1 MEDSTFRA
9 YRNNPK
15 FLNSILPLSAELDF
29 ILSRVFECDPRKR
42 INIPDLRSLILGCSR
57 FTTRSIGS
65 FPPTPPPEP
74 AYAPE
79 LTFQVVQESLHP
91 SEQYP
96 SLGTPLIT
104 PLYTHPVSTQF
115 STSSRGSSISDAGS
129 AFSAGSSSSMSSCG
143 SYEEGSKIQEVID
156 TAPTHTTP
164 TYTAPQS
171 KPQFYGQ
178 CRPMDPVSA
187 PWMPHHFMAPVQV
200 Y

>member
-15 FLNSILPLSAELDF
+15 FLSSILPLSAELDF
-29 ILSRVFECDPRKR
+29 ILSRIFECDPRKR
-42 INIPDLRSLILGCSR
+42 INIPELRSLILGCSR
-57 FTTRSIGS
+57 FTTRSTGS

-79 LTFQVVQESLHP
+79 PTFHAVQEPLHLI
-91 SEQYP
+91 EQYP
-96 SLGTPLIT
+96 SLGTPLVT
-104 PLYTHPVSTQF
+104 PLFTHPVSTQS

-143 SYEEGSKIQEVID
+143 SYEEGPKNQEVVH
-156 TAPTHTTP
+156 TAPTHITSI
-164 TYTAPQS
+164 YTAPQS
-171 KPQFYGQ
+171 TQQCYGQ

-187 PWMPHHFMAPVQV
+187 PWMPYQIMAPVQV